1 CTGGSVTAAAG
12 ANSITV
18 TSRVVPAST
27 ASASSCTITVDVTNV
42 PLQTGTCPD
51 ANLTDTSA
59 NISRLSNLTN
69 AVTSSCVGVNPLVPS
84 LNKAFS
90 PSAITIGGTATLT
103 FTVTNP
109 AASNPA
115 QTVSFTDTL
124 PSKLQIATNPNV
136 GGTCTGGSVTA
147 AAGGTTITVTSR
159 VVPASTAS
167 ASSCTITVDVTNVPL
182 QTGTCPDA
190 NLTNQSANISGLSN
204 LTNAV
209 TPSCVTVNP
218 LVPSLNKAFS
228 PTKIGPGGVAT
239 LTFTVTNPAASNP
252 PQTVS
257 FTDTLPSKLQVAPT
271 PNVGGTC
278 TAGSVSAAPGSN
290 TITVTSRT
298 VPGSTASASSCT
310 ITVDVTN
317 VPLQTG
323 TCPDANLTDT
333 SANIG

>member
-59 NISRLSNLTN
+59 NISGLSNLTN
-69 AVTSSCVGVNPLVPS
+69 AVTPSCVTVTPLVPS

-109 AASNPA
+109 AAFNPA

-147 AAGGTTITVTSR
+147 AAGANSITVTSR

-190 NLTNQSANISGLSN
+190 NLTHTSANISALSN

-209 TPSCVTVNP
+209 TPSCVAVNP
-218 LVPSLNKAFS
+218 LVPGLNKAFS
-228 PTKIGPGGVAT
+228 PSAIGPGGTAT
-239 LTFTVTNPAASNP
+239 L
-252 PQTVS
+252 
-257 FTDTLPSKLQVAPT
+257 
-271 PNVGGTC
+271 
-278 TAGSVSAAPGSN
+278 
-290 TITVTSRT
+290 
-298 VPGSTASASSCT
+298 
-310 ITVDVTN
+310 
-317 VPLQTG
+317 
-323 TCPDANLTDT
+323 
-333 SANIG
+333 